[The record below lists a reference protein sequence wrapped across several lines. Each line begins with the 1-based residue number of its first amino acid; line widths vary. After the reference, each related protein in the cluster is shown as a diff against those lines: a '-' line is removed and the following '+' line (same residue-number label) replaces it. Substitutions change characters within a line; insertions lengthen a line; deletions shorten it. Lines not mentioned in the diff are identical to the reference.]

1 MIELQ
6 IVNENDEDCVIQ
18 IVLPEDDVVLERKMG
33 DAGIRDEEYRIKS
46 VTSCIGFIEELTT
59 ADTRIPLLNAL
70 ARRMNQLPLAELS
83 ELAMLCESDA
93 ALTFQKVF
101 CFLDLSLVPKKEKEM
116 AIRFPVTIRSIRYEK
131 KRDAG
136 AMLGRTIAAKEAN
149 RYLEELNQYM
159 VSLLAP
165 ETGLRGLA
173 YYLTDDV
180 LKKNVFAVYPE
191 IEVEEDNLYMRLTI
205 WLGRWMNSEEQN
217 VLKDA
222 MIRILTFG
230 WGRTL
235 HYDGYHGKN
244 ECLTLSFS
252 GAGAEIE
259 QFLSPNHMMPE
270 YQPREDIC
278 MLHVMPQGMA
288 RKYDEEQEELIT
300 LPQSIWG
307 MRDVFE
313 RLGCGKEAEIYVGF
327 TGSKIKELED
337 LFWEWTE
344 SGSFYGTLD
353 EWNNLSWMISFMDE
367 TKRTAFITV
376 LTEKEA
382 ALPIKEIVALAE
394 PFSASPVFYESE
406 KGKSICIQ
414 CFGQKKHLYTAVS
427 FPNDDLS
434 EETWKCIL
442 AQTESVMIDC
452 KVPALALAIYEDLES
467 FSEIQTLS
475 QMLLSLEQNS
485 QLLKY
490 KAMLEL
496 FFAPSLSDA
505 LSLSER
511 MSLYDFSEGFQSENT
526 IGQKAFEEIKQ
537 TVLTKE
543 EKESICFS
551 ECGRRMLVK
560 CGAVKT
566 SYGYLIP
573 KRVSEE

>member
-235 HYDGYHGKN
+235 HYDGYHGK
-244 ECLTLSFS
+244 
-252 GAGAEIE
+252 
-259 QFLSPNHMMPE
+259 
-270 YQPREDIC
+270 
-278 MLHVMPQGMA
+278 
-288 RKYDEEQEELIT
+288 
-300 LPQSIWG
+300 
-307 MRDVFE
+307 
-313 RLGCGKEAEIYVGF
+313 
-327 TGSKIKELED
+327 
-337 LFWEWTE
+337 
-344 SGSFYGTLD
+344 
-353 EWNNLSWMISFMDE
+353 MDWC
-367 TKRTAFITV
+367 R
-376 LTEKEA
+376 
-382 ALPIKEIVALAE
+382 
-394 PFSASPVFYESE
+394 
-406 KGKSICIQ
+406 
-414 CFGQKKHLYTAVS
+414 
-427 FPNDDLS
+427 
-434 EETWKCIL
+434 
-442 AQTESVMIDC
+442 
-452 KVPALALAIYEDLES
+452 
-467 FSEIQTLS
+467 
-475 QMLLSLEQNS
+475 
-485 QLLKY
+485 
-490 KAMLEL
+490 LEL
-496 FFAPSLSDA
+496 GTNLRST
-505 LSLSER
+505 
-511 MSLYDFSEGFQSENT
+511 LYLLWRQN
-526 IGQKAFEEIKQ
+526 
-537 TVLTKE
+537 LT
-543 EKESICFS
+543 S
-551 ECGRRMLVK
+551 RH
-560 CGAVKT
+560 
-566 SYGYLIP
+566 
-573 KRVSEE
+573 